1 MVEPGAALV
10 SVLELSDPGEV
21 VWVGVEGAVTSLLL
35 DSCVGAGALGV
46 VVVLGA
52 VDVSVPL
59 AVEAGATTVLVL
71 ASLAGAELLLLHPAK
86 MRGSAASATRV
97 VTNMDDIF
105 MIFFR

>member
-21 VWVGVEGAVTSLLL
+21 IDVEVAGAVTSLLL
-35 DSCVGAGALGV
+35 DSVVVDELGV
-46 VVVLGA
+46 ADALGA

-59 AVEAGATTVLVL
+59 AEEAGAVTVLVV

-86 MRGSAASATRV
+86 TRGRAASAIRV

-105 MIFFR
+105 MILFR